1 MTAVLAIIGGS
12 APPPGAGDWPA
23 IEVPESAY
31 GASSGPI
38 RRIELKGKTSAYYL
52 PRHDETRRIAPHR
65 VNYRANVDVLSQLGV
80 THVLLSYAVGA
91 LVASVPPEALV
102 LPDQIIDYSY
112 GREHTFH
119 DDDGVEH
126 LEFAEPFDADLRAA
140 LAQAAEN
147 LGEPV
152 IEAGCY
158 ACTQGPRLETA
169 AEVRRLAADGGT
181 LVGMTAMPEVALL
194 KERGMVAAAL
204 CLVINPA
211 AGVVPGAVDM
221 EELHRVAERGSRRAQ
236 AVLLRALERFEG

>member
-1 MTAVLAIIGGS
+1 MSAVLAIIGGS

-23 IEVPESAY
+23 IEVPESRY
-31 GASSGPI
+31 GVHSGPI
-38 RRIELKGKTSAYYL
+38 RRIELTANASAYYL
-52 PRHDETRRIAPHR
+52 PRHDESRHIAPHR

-91 LVASVPPEALV
+91 LVASLPPEALV

-119 DDDGVEH
+119 DGDAVEH
-126 LEFAEPFDADLRAA
+126 LEFAEPFDAGLRVA
-140 LAQAAEN
+140 LAVAAKD
-147 LGEPV
+147 LGESV
-152 IEAGCY
+152 VAEGCY

-194 KERGMVAAAL
+194 KERGITAAAL

-221 EELHRVAERGSRRAQ
+221 EELYRVAERGSRRAQ
-236 AVLLRALERFEG
+236 AVLLRAVERFQG